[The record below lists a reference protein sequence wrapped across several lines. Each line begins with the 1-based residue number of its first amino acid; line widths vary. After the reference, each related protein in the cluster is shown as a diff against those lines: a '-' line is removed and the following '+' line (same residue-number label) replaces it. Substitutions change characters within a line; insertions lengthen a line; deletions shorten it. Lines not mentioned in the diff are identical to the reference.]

1 MVACLTLSSETF
13 AQRSDGGSLLLATGY
28 HHIARQDQV
37 FSPMI
42 HRGSAFPNIGLNYVH
57 RTTDRRHAAR
67 LSYDGYSAGFSDT
80 YSFMDL
86 GDGSEETT
94 ARSSFTIV
102 DLSYE
107 IQWNVGDTGS
117 TRILVGGGFFGQL
130 GSLNHGYPY
139 PSFGYTIFFGI
150 GPSARVDHALNERTR
165 LHAGLSLPFLSWVA
179 RSPYALNDD
188 QFIEDQRLHK
198 TMPTLGAFIAGG
210 RWASFGSFRRALLEL
225 GVDHRFHARWSVGG
239 NCTLEYLDVSQPARL
254 ISFRNGID
262 VAITYHF
269 RKS

>member
-1 MVACLTLSSETF
+1 MLLMF
-13 AQRSDGGSLLLATGY
+13 GNLLMAQGGALILATGY

-42 HRGSAFPNIGLNYVH
+42 HRGSAFPNVGLTYTH
-57 RTTDRRHAAR
+57 EGTEQRHAVR
-67 LSYDGYSAGFSDT
+67 LGYDGYSAGFADT

-86 GDGSEETT
+86 VSGSEETT
-94 ARSSFTIV
+94 ARSAFTIV

-107 IQWNVGDTGS
+107 LQWHVGDTGR
-117 TRILVGGGFFGQL
+117 TQMLVGGGFFGQL
-130 GSLNHGYPY
+130 GSLNHGYAY
-139 PSFGYTIFFGI
+139 PSFGYTIFLGI
-150 GPSARVDHALNERTR
+150 GPTARLEHALNERTR
-165 LHAGLSLPFLSWVA
+165 LHADLSLPFLSWVA

-188 QFIEDQRLHK
+188 QFIEDQRSHK

-210 RWASFGSFRRALLEL
+210 RWASFGSFRRALLVL
-225 GVDHRFHARWSVGG
+225 GAEHRFATRWSIGG
-239 NCTLEYLDVSQPARL
+239 KYSLEYLDVSRPARL

-262 VAITYHF
+262 VCFTYHF